1 MQLLHLSNALSA
13 LDTLIPGSSAGS
25 EYHRWGWWANHW
37 GETWQRMLET
47 KQIAC
52 GVTTRHVEDI
62 AHMLDLLP
70 SGLWHRAPHPSF
82 VYFPVRSA
90 GNSEMSFDRRRYVE
104 HAHYLHLFLIQGTSG
119 VTFVCIGCRRW
130 TANEDAVAAHYV
142 SSVPCIRT
150 SYLVVAVESKHS

>member
-1 MQLLHLSNALSA
+1 
-13 LDTLIPGSSAGS
+13 
-25 EYHRWGWWANHW
+25 
-37 GETWQRMLET
+37 MLET

-104 HAHYLHLFLIQGTSG
+104 HAHYLHLFLIQCHLRLHWVPQVDGERGRRGCSLCEFRFVPSNLLPGSSG
-119 VTFVCIGCRRW
+119 GKQT
-130 TANEDAVAAHYV
+130 
-142 SSVPCIRT
+142 
-150 SYLVVAVESKHS
+150 

>member
-1 MQLLHLSNALSA
+1 
-13 LDTLIPGSSAGS
+13 
-25 EYHRWGWWANHW
+25 
-37 GETWQRMLET
+37 MLET

-119 VTFVCIGCRRW
+119 VGVSPSFALGAAGGRRM
-130 TANEDAVAAHYV
+130 
-142 SSVPCIRT
+142 RT
-150 SYLVVAVESKHS
+150 PWLLIM